1 MSVRERLRQLIGALA
16 WVSLIVGALL
26 FLSILPVSI
35 GLITGQPS
43 VMEIYNALW
52 RFLAGVSCLAFG
64 LKFGP

>member
-1 MSVRERLRQLIGALA
+1 MSVADGLRQLIGALG

-26 FLSILPVSI
+26 CLSILPI
-35 GLITGQPS
+35 TLGLITGQPS

>member
-1 MSVRERLRQLIGALA
+1 MSVADGLRKFIRALG

-43 VMEIYNALW
+43 VIEIYNALW